1 MFTQVPGI
9 KVVMPSGPADA
20 YSLLLAS
27 INDPDPVIFF
37 EPKML
42 YRSASEE
49 LNTEEPGVLGQARV
63 TREGQDITIVSW
75 GQQVRW

>member
-42 YRSASEE
+42 YRSASGLMVEPEAGQKQEE
-49 LNTEEPGVLGQARV
+49 FEAACDPCLIKRLTGEIL
-63 TREGQDITIVSW
+63 S
-75 GQQVRW
+75 